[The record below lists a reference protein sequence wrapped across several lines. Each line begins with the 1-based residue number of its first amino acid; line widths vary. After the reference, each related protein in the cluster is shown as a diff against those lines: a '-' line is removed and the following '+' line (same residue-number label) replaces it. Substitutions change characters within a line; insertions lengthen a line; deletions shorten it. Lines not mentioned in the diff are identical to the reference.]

1 MRQVVVKGKE
11 KKGKTSKE
19 KVLVSV
25 LLDESGSM
33 NATIGKTFE
42 GFNSY
47 IDGLKQETD
56 QDIVICLNT
65 FNSNHLT
72 GTPIIN
78 SLWESLPVKNCGM
91 LSSKNY
97 HPDGYTPLYDAIS
110 ETVEKVDRFSSDVSR
125 VLFVIITDGQE
136 NDSKKNKKN
145 DIVRMIQEREGKGW
159 TFVYI
164 GANQDAWQEGENIGV
179 RGVNTMTYNQGQENM
194 MYNSLRIGTQC
205 YLSAPSTSSQY
216 FFLDRANSEDENK

>member
-11 KKGKTSKE
+11 KKEKSSKE
-19 KVLVSV
+19 KVLVSI

-47 IDGLKQETD
+47 IDGLKQETN
-56 QDIVICLNT
+56 QNIVICLNT
-65 FNSNHLT
+65 FNSILT
-72 GTPIIN
+72 EAPIVR
-78 SLWESLPVKNCGM
+78 SLWENISIKDCGI

-97 HPDGYTPLYDAIS
+97 HPDGYTPLYDAIA

-136 NDSKKNKKN
+136 NDSRKNKKN

-159 TFVYI
+159 TFIYI

-194 MYNSLRIGTQC
+194 MYNSLRVGTQC
-205 YLSAPSTSSQY
+205 YLSAPKTSAQY
-216 FFLDRANSEDENK
+216 FFVDRTNSKDENK